1 MVSNEEHKPY
11 VSATTILPEITIQ
24 GIILAIVL
32 GMLLTAANVYLGL
45 YVGMTVSAS
54 IPAAVISM
62 AVLRSLAKANISK
75 GTNILE
81 NNWVQTAVSS
91 GESLAAGVIFTLPAL
106 LVMNQTSNGEVGW
119 SEFPY
124 FKTLIIA
131 LVGGTIGV
139 MFSISLRRIFIV
151 KEKLPYPEG
160 VACAEVLVAGEKG
173 GSQVMPIFAGIAF
186 GAAYKILSSLMV
198 TVDNTMKQ
206 VSIGLWEHGWQ
217 GFYTFTGK
225 LNSSVAYA
233 KSKTTFYLG
242 AEFSPA
248 LLGVGYIVGPAIAS
262 FVFFGGLLGA
272 IVIMPIASTL
282 LNPTDTFIEQI
293 TSAAMS
299 GDVINYGDYA
309 NHINGRRRMVG
320 VGTML
325 VGGLY
330 TLVIMRKAL
339 TKGITEM
346 IEATKQT
353 GTKGSELRTDEDL
366 PAKSIALTSVAMAV
380 PMFFMV
386 WLVSGLLLPAILS
399 LVIIFT
405 AGFLFAA
412 VAGYMAGIVGSS
424 NNPLSGVTIIVV
436 ILTAT
441 TFALLNSLVYGGENT
456 AELQVAVIGVA
467 AFVACAGA
475 ISGDNL
481 QDLKTGYI
489 VGATPWRQQIG
500 QIVGVAAGALVIPL
514 VLNLLSDQI
523 LNGDLEAPQAFLM
536 ASITNGILGGGMDW
550 SMVFMGSGIAFCLI
564 ALRHTDEY
572 VNILICAYV
581 LFLIGGFLEEA
592 IPAFLF
598 SGSLFVG
605 ATQLWIRDRGGLNIS
620 IMAVAVGMYLSLKMT
635 IPIFIGGM
643 IKMYIDKRFDAP
655 LKKSRPELFKKGQ
668 DEKLASEKEKL
679 HGPGILFASG
689 LIAGEAIMGIGL
701 AGMAV
706 SGIYLGTKLAT
717 SISLYPIVIFD
728 YSLGT
733 FGHWLG
739 MGVFACG
746 AVIMATFSMRQM
758 NDDNF
763 GKIEEWD
770 FDDKIQDAEMV
781 DEVPKKKSPPKKKTK
796 KRNALTLVN
805 TPDVLTS

>member
-11 VSATTILPEITIQ
+11 VSATTILPEITTQ

-139 MFSISLRRIFIV
+139 LFSISLRRIFIV

-225 LNSSVAYA
+225 LNSSAAYA
-233 KSKTTFYLG
+233 KSKTTFYFG

-282 LNPTDTFIEQI
+282 LNPTDAFIEQI

-330 TLVIMRKAL
+330 TLVIMREAL
-339 TKGITEM
+339 IKGITEM

-353 GTKGSELRTDEDL
+353 VTKGSELRTDEDL
-366 PAKSIALTSVAMAV
+366 PARSIAVTSVAMAV

-514 VLNLLSDQI
+514 VLNLLADQI
-523 LNGDLEAPQAFLM
+523 INGDLEAPQAFLM

-550 SMVFMGSGIAFCLI
+550 SMVFMGTGIAFCLI

-581 LFLIGGFLEEA
+581 LFLIGGFLEGA

-598 SGSLFVG
+598 SGSLLVG

-635 IPIFIGGM
+635 VPIFIGGM
-643 IKMYIDKRFDAP
+643 IKMYIDRKFDSP
-655 LKKSRPELFKKGQ
+655 LKKGRPELFKKGQ
-668 DEKLASEKEKL
+668 EEKLSQEREKL
-679 HGPGILFASG
+679 HSPGILFASG

-701 AGMAV
+701 AAMAV
-706 SGIYLGTKLAT
+706 SGIYLGLTEEPSIYPGVLA
-717 SISLYPIVIFD
+717 
-728 YSLGT
+728 
-733 FGHWLG
+733 
-739 MGVFACG
+739 FAVG
-746 AVIMATFSMRQM
+746 AVMMATFSLRQM
-758 NDDNF
+758 KNKDF
-763 GKIEEWD
+763 GKVEEWD
-770 FDDKIQDAEMV
+770 FDDVQDAEMV
-781 DEVPKKKSPPKKKTK
+781 EETPKKKTPKKKTK
-796 KRNALTLVN
+796 K
-805 TPDVLTS
+805 

>member
-11 VSATTILPEITIQ
+11 VSATTILPEITTQ

-225 LNSSVAYA
+225 LNSSAAYA
-233 KSKTTFYLG
+233 KSKTTFYFG

-282 LNPTDTFIEQI
+282 LNPTDAFIEQI

-330 TLVIMRKAL
+330 TLVIMREAL
-339 TKGITEM
+339 IKGITEM
-346 IEATKQT
+346 IKATKQT
-353 GTKGSELRTDEDL
+353 VTKGSELRTDEDL
-366 PAKSIALTSVAMAV
+366 PARSIAVTSVAMAV

-514 VLNLLSDQI
+514 VLNLLADQI
-523 LNGDLEAPQAFLM
+523 INGDLEAPQAFLM

-550 SMVFMGSGIAFCLI
+550 SMVFMGTGIAFCLI
-564 ALRHTDEY
+564 ALRHTGEY

-581 LFLIGGFLEEA
+581 LFLIGGFLEGA

-598 SGSLFVG
+598 SGSLLVG

-635 IPIFIGGM
+635 VPIFIGGM
-643 IKMYIDKRFDAP
+643 IKMYIDRKFDSP
-655 LKKSRPELFKKGQ
+655 LKKGRPELFKKGQ
-668 DEKLASEKEKL
+668 EEKLSHEREKL
-679 HGPGILFASG
+679 HSPGILFASG

-701 AGMAV
+701 AAMAV
-706 SGIYLGTKLAT
+706 SGIYLGLTEEPSIYPGVLA
-717 SISLYPIVIFD
+717 
-728 YSLGT
+728 
-733 FGHWLG
+733 
-739 MGVFACG
+739 FAVG
-746 AVIMATFSMRQM
+746 AVMMATFSLRQM
-758 NDDNF
+758 KNKDF
-763 GKIEEWD
+763 GKVEEWD
-770 FDDKIQDAEMV
+770 FDDVQDAEMV
-781 DEVPKKKSPPKKKTK
+781 EETPKKKTPKKKTK
-796 KRNALTLVN
+796 K
-805 TPDVLTS
+805 

>member
-11 VSATTILPEITIQ
+11 VSATTILPEITTQ

-225 LNSSVAYA
+225 LNSSAAYA
-233 KSKTTFYLG
+233 KSKTTFYFG

-282 LNPTDTFIEQI
+282 LNPTDAFIEQI

-330 TLVIMRKAL
+330 TLVIMREAL
-339 TKGITEM
+339 IKGITEM

-353 GTKGSELRTDEDL
+353 VTKGSELRTDEDL
-366 PAKSIALTSVAMAV
+366 PARSIAVTSVAMAV

-514 VLNLLSDQI
+514 VLNLLADQI
-523 LNGDLEAPQAFLM
+523 INGDLEAPQAFLM

-550 SMVFMGSGIAFCLI
+550 SMVFMGTGIAFCLI

-581 LFLIGGFLEEA
+581 LFLIGGFLEGA

-598 SGSLFVG
+598 SGSLLVG

-635 IPIFIGGM
+635 VPIFIGGM
-643 IKMYIDKRFDAP
+643 IKMYIDRKFDSP
-655 LKKSRPELFKKGQ
+655 LKKERPELFKKGQ
-668 DEKLASEKEKL
+668 EEKLSQEREKL
-679 HGPGILFASG
+679 HSPGILFASG

-701 AGMAV
+701 AAMAV
-706 SGIYLGTKLAT
+706 SGIYLGLTEEPSIYPGVLAFT
-717 SISLYPIVIFD
+717 
-728 YSLGT
+728 
-733 FGHWLG
+733 
-739 MGVFACG
+739 AG
-746 AVIMATFSMRQM
+746 AVIMATFSLRQM
-758 NDDNF
+758 KNKDF
-763 GKIEEWD
+763 GKVEEWD
-770 FDDKIQDAEMV
+770 FDDVQDAEMV
-781 DEVPKKKSPPKKKTK
+781 EETPKKKTPKKKTK
-796 KRNALTLVN
+796 K
-805 TPDVLTS
+805 

>member
-1 MVSNEEHKPY
+1 MAPNESHKSY
-11 VSATTILPEITIQ
+11 VSATTILPEITTQ

-62 AVLRSLAKANISK
+62 AVLRSLVKANISK

-119 SEFPY
+119 AEFPY
-124 FKTLIIA
+124 LKTVIIA

-139 MFSISLRRIFIV
+139 LFSISLRRIFIV
-151 KEKLPYPEG
+151 KEELPYPEG

-173 GSQVMPIFAGIAF
+173 GSQVMPIFIGIAF
-186 GAAYKILSSLMV
+186 GALYKLFSSLMV
-198 TVDNTMKQ
+198 TVDNSVKQ

-217 GFYTFTGK
+217 SFYTLGGK
-225 LNSSVAYA
+225 LNESAAYA
-233 KSKTTFYLG
+233 KTKTTFYLG
-242 AEFSPA
+242 AELSPA

-272 IVIMPIASTL
+272 IVIMPIASAL
-282 LNPTDTFIEQI
+282 LNPTDAFIEQI
-293 TSAAMS
+293 TSAAMN
-299 GDVINYGDYA
+299 GEVINYGDYA

-330 TLVIMRKAL
+330 TLVIMRESL
-339 TKGITEM
+339 IKGITEM
-346 IEATKQT
+346 IEATKST
-353 GTKGSELRTDEDL
+353 VTIEGKIRTDEDL
-366 PAKSIALTSVAMAV
+366 PAKSIAIASAAMAI

-386 WLVSGLLLPAILS
+386 WIISGLLLPAILS
-399 LVIIFT
+399 LIIIFT

-441 TFALLNSLVYGGENT
+441 TFALLNSLVYGGEHT
-456 AELQVAVIGVA
+456 QDLQVAVIGVA

-489 VGATPWRQQIG
+489 LGATPWRQQIG

-550 SMVFMGSGIAFCLI
+550 SMVFMGSGIAFCLV
-564 ALRHTDEY
+564 ALRHPESY
-572 VNILICAYV
+572 INILICAYA
-581 LFLIGGFLEEA
+581 LFLIGGYLEGA

-598 SGSLFVG
+598 SGSLLIA
-605 ATQLWIRDRGGLNIS
+605 ATQGWIKEKGGLNIS

-643 IKMYIDKRFDAP
+643 IKMYIDGRFDKP
-655 LKKSRPELFKKGQ
+655 LRITRPELYKKG
-668 DEKLASEKEKL
+668 EEELLAQEKEKL

-706 SGIYLGTKLAT
+706 SGIYLGMTDDPSIYPGLLA
-717 SISLYPIVIFD
+717 F
-728 YSLGT
+728 T
-733 FGHWLG
+733 FG
-739 MGVFACG
+739 AI
-746 AVIMATFSMRQM
+746 IMATFSLRQTKE
-758 NDDNF
+758 DGF
-763 GKIEEWD
+763 GKIEEWSFSED
-770 FDDKIQDAEMV
+770 IQEAEMI
-781 DEVPKKKSPPKKKTK
+781 ENTPKKKQ
-796 KRNALTLVN
+796 
-805 TPDVLTS
+805 

>member
-11 VSATTILPEITIQ
+11 VSATTILPEITTQ

-225 LNSSVAYA
+225 LNSSAAYA
-233 KSKTTFYLG
+233 KSKTTFYFG

-282 LNPTDTFIEQI
+282 LNPTDAFIEQI

-330 TLVIMRKAL
+330 TLVIMREAL
-339 TKGITEM
+339 IKGITEM
-346 IEATKQT
+346 IKATKQT
-353 GTKGSELRTDEDL
+353 VTKGSELRTDEDL
-366 PAKSIALTSVAMAV
+366 PARSIAVTSVAMAV

-514 VLNLLSDQI
+514 VLNLLADQI
-523 LNGDLEAPQAFLM
+523 INGDLEAPQAFLM

-550 SMVFMGSGIAFCLI
+550 SMVFMGAGIAFCLI

-581 LFLIGGFLEEA
+581 LFLIGGFLEGA

-598 SGSLFVG
+598 SGSLLVG

-635 IPIFIGGM
+635 VPIFIGGM
-643 IKMYIDKRFDAP
+643 LKMYIDRKFDSP
-655 LKKSRPELFKKGQ
+655 LKKGRPELFKKGQ
-668 DEKLASEKEKL
+668 EEKLSQEREKL
-679 HGPGILFASG
+679 HSPGILFASG

-701 AGMAV
+701 AAMAV
-706 SGIYLGTKLAT
+706 SGIYLGLTEEPSIYPGVLA
-717 SISLYPIVIFD
+717 
-728 YSLGT
+728 
-733 FGHWLG
+733 
-739 MGVFACG
+739 FAVG
-746 AVIMATFSMRQM
+746 AVMMATFSLRQM
-758 NDDNF
+758 KNKDF
-763 GKIEEWD
+763 GKVEEWD
-770 FDDKIQDAEMV
+770 FDDVQDAEMV
-781 DEVPKKKSPPKKKTK
+781 EETPKKKTPKKKTK
-796 KRNALTLVN
+796 K
-805 TPDVLTS
+805 

>member
-11 VSATTILPEITIQ
+11 VSATTILPEITTQ

-139 MFSISLRRIFIV
+139 LFSISLRRIFIV

-225 LNSSVAYA
+225 LNSSAAYA
-233 KSKTTFYLG
+233 KSKTTFYFG

-282 LNPTDTFIEQI
+282 LNPTDAFIEQI

-330 TLVIMRKAL
+330 TLVIMREAL
-339 TKGITEM
+339 IKGITEM

-353 GTKGSELRTDEDL
+353 VTKGSELRTNVDL
-366 PAKSIALTSVAMAV
+366 PARSIAVTSVAMAV

-514 VLNLLSDQI
+514 VLNLLADQI
-523 LNGDLEAPQAFLM
+523 INGDLEAPQAFLM

-550 SMVFMGSGIAFCLI
+550 SMVFMGAGIAFCLI

-572 VNILICAYV
+572 VNILICAYI
-581 LFLIGGFLEEA
+581 LFLIGGLLEGA

-598 SGSLFVG
+598 SGSLLVG

-635 IPIFIGGM
+635 VPIFIGGM
-643 IKMYIDKRFDAP
+643 IKMYIDRKFDSP
-655 LKKSRPELFKKGQ
+655 LKKGRPELFKKGQ
-668 DEKLASEKEKL
+668 EEKLSHEREKL
-679 HGPGILFASG
+679 HSPGILFASG

-701 AGMAV
+701 AAMAV
-706 SGIYLGTKLAT
+706 SGIYLGLTEEPSIYPGVLAFT
-717 SISLYPIVIFD
+717 
-728 YSLGT
+728 
-733 FGHWLG
+733 
-739 MGVFACG
+739 AG
-746 AVIMATFSMRQM
+746 AVIMATFSLRQM
-758 NDDNF
+758 KNKDF
-763 GKIEEWD
+763 GKVEEWD
-770 FDDKIQDAEMV
+770 FDDVQDAEMV
-781 DEVPKKKSPPKKKTK
+781 EETPKKKTPKKKTK
-796 KRNALTLVN
+796 K
-805 TPDVLTS
+805 

>member
-1 MVSNEEHKPY
+1 MATENSTHKPY
-11 VSATTILPEITIQ
+11 VSAGKILPEITTQ

-32 GMLLTAANVYLGL
+32 GILLTAANVYLGL

-62 AVLRSLAKANISK
+62 AVLRSLEKANFSK

-119 SEFPY
+119 NEFPY

-139 MFSISLRRIFIV
+139 LFSISLRRIFIV
-151 KEKLPYPEG
+151 REKLPYPEG

-186 GAAYKILSSLMV
+186 GAIYKICSSLMV
-198 TVDNTMKQ
+198 TVDNTVKQ
-206 VSIGLWEHGWQ
+206 VSFGLWEQGWQ
-217 GFYTFTGK
+217 GFYTLKGK
-225 LNSSVAYA
+225 VDATLLWTTER
-233 KSKTTFYLG
+233 KTTLYLG
-242 AEFSPA
+242 AELSPA

-272 IVIMPIASTL
+272 LVIMPIASSF
-282 LNPTDTFIEQI
+282 LNPTDAFLELASNTTTWE
-293 TSAAMS
+293 
-299 GDVINYGDYA
+299 DYA
-309 NHINGRRRMVG
+309 NHINGRRRMAG

-330 TLVIMRKAL
+330 TLVIMREAL
-339 TKGITEM
+339 MKGIKEM
-346 IEATKQT
+346 IDSTNSNI
-353 GTKGSELRTDEDL
+353 SEVNKIRTNEDL
-366 PAKSIALTSVAMAV
+366 PARSIAITSAAMAV

-386 WLVSGLLLPAILS
+386 WIISGLFLPAFLS
-399 LVIIFT
+399 LIIIFT

-441 TFALLNSLVYGGENT
+441 SFALLNSFVYGGENT

-489 VGATPWRQQIG
+489 LGATPWRQQIG
-500 QIVGVAAGALVIPL
+500 QIVGVAAGAVAIPL

-523 LNGDLEAPQAFLM
+523 INGDLEAPQAFLM

-550 SMVFMGSGIAFCLI
+550 SMVFMGAGIAFCLI
-564 ALRHTDEY
+564 ALRHPENY
-572 VNILICAYV
+572 VNILVCSYL
-581 LFLIGGFLEEA
+581 LFLFGGFIENA

-598 SGSLFVG
+598 SGSLFVIG
-605 ATQLWIRDRGGLNIS
+605 TQMWINEKGGLNIS

-635 IPIFIGGM
+635 VPIFIGGM
-643 IKMYIDKRFDAP
+643 IKMYVDSRFTAP
-655 LKKSRPELFKKGQ
+655 LKKSRPELFKENSTRLLEQ
-668 DEKLASEKEKL
+668 EKERL
-679 HGPGILFASG
+679 HNPGILFASG

-706 SGIYLGTKLAT
+706 SGIYLG
-717 SISLYPIVIFD
+717 IIDQPSLL
-728 YSLGT
+728 LGI
-733 FGHWLG
+733 
-739 MGVFACG
+739 GVFTIG
-746 AVIMATFSMRQM
+746 AIIMAMLSLRQTE
-758 NDDNF
+758 NEDF
-763 GKIEEWD
+763 GKIEEWAFED
-770 FDDKIQDAEMV
+770 NIQDAEMI
-781 DEVPKKKSPPKKKTK
+781 EKESNKKNKGK
-796 KRNALTLVN
+796 
-805 TPDVLTS
+805 

>member
-1 MVSNEEHKPY
+1 MAKEDDSCKPY
-11 VSATTILPEITIQ
+11 VSASKILPEITTQ

-32 GMLLTAANVYLGL
+32 GILLTAANVYLGL

-62 AVLRSLAKANISK
+62 AVLRSLEKANFSK

-91 GESLAAGVIFTLPAL
+91 GESLAAGIIFTLPAL

-119 SEFPY
+119 NEFPY

-139 MFSISLRRIFIV
+139 LFSISLRRIFIV
-151 KEKLPYPEG
+151 REKLPYPEG

-186 GAAYKILSSLMV
+186 GAIYKICSSLMV
-198 TVDNTMKQ
+198 TVDKTVKQ
-206 VSIGLWEHGWQ
+206 VSFGLWEQGWQ
-217 GFYTFTGK
+217 GFYTITGK
-225 LNSSVAYA
+225 LNETVAYA

-248 LLGVGYIVGPAIAS
+248 LLGVGYIVGPSIAS

-272 IVIMPIASTL
+272 VVIMPIASTF
-282 LNPTDTFIEQI
+282 LNPTDAFIQQI
-293 TSAAMS
+293 SIAAVN
-299 GDVINYGDYA
+299 GEIINYGDYT
-309 NHINGRRRMVG
+309 NHINERRRMVG

-330 TLVIMRKAL
+330 TLVIMREAL
-339 TKGITEM
+339 MKGIKEM
-346 IEATKQT
+346 IQSTNT
-353 GTKGSELRTDEDL
+353 TVSEVNNIRTNEDL
-366 PAKSIALTSVAMAV
+366 PARSIAITSAAMAI

-386 WLVSGLLLPAILS
+386 WIVSGLFIPAFLS
-399 LVIIFT
+399 LIIIFT

-489 VGATPWRQQIG
+489 LGATPWRQQIG
-500 QIVGVAAGALVIPL
+500 QVVGVTAGAVAIPL

-550 SMVFMGSGIAFCLI
+550 SMVFMGAGIAFCLI
-564 ALRHTDEY
+564 ALRHPENY
-572 VNILICAYV
+572 VNV
-581 LFLIGGFLEEA
+581 LLFSYLLFFFGGFVENA

-598 SGSLFVG
+598 SGSLFVIG
-605 ATQLWIRDRGGLNIS
+605 TQMWINEKGGLNIS

-635 IPIFIGGM
+635 VPIFIGGM
-643 IKMYIDKRFDAP
+643 IKMYVDGRFTAP
-655 LKKSRPELFKKGQ
+655 LKRTRPELFKKGSTELLEQ
-668 DEKLASEKEKL
+668 EKERL
-679 HGPGILFASG
+679 HNPGILFASG

-706 SGIYLGTKLAT
+706 SGIYLGFIEQ
-717 SISLYPIVIFD
+717 SSLL
-728 YSLGT
+728 LGI
-733 FGHWLG
+733 
-739 MGVFACG
+739 GVFTICAI
-746 AVIMATFSMRQM
+746 IMAILSLKQTK
-758 NDDNF
+758 NEDF
-763 GKIEEWD
+763 GKIEEWAFED
-770 FDDKIQDAEMV
+770 NVQEAEMI
-781 DEVPKKKSPPKKKTK
+781 EEKSSKTK
-796 KRNALTLVN
+796 KGK
-805 TPDVLTS
+805 

>member
-1 MVSNEEHKPY
+1 MAQKEEHKSY
-11 VSATTILPEITIQ
+11 VSATTILPEITTQ
-24 GIILAIVL
+24 GIILAIIL

-62 AVLRSLAKANISK
+62 AVLRSLAKANIGK
-75 GTNILE
+75 KTNILE

-106 LVMNQTSNGEVGW
+106 LVMNATSNGEIGW

-124 FKTLIIA
+124 FRTLIIA

-139 MFSISLRRIFIV
+139 LFSISLRRIFVV

-173 GSQVMPIFAGIAF
+173 GGQVMPIFAGIGF
-186 GAAYKILSSLMV
+186 GALYKLMSSLTV
-198 TVDNTMKQ
+198 TVDSKIKQ
-206 VSIGLWEHGWQ
+206 VSLGLWEHGWQ
-217 GFYTFTGK
+217 GYYTLTGK
-225 LNSSVAYA
+225 LNSSAAYA

-248 LLGVGYIVGPAIAS
+248 LLGVGYIVGPSIAS

-272 IVIMPIASTL
+272 IIIMPIASTI
-282 LNPTDTFIEQI
+282 LNPTDEFISSLAGAVSTGQVL
-293 TSAAMS
+293 T
-299 GDVINYGDYA
+299 YGDYA
-309 NHINGRRRMVG
+309 DHISGRRRMVG

-330 TLVIMRKAL
+330 TLIIMRDAL
-339 TKGITEM
+339 IKGIMEM
-346 IEATKQT
+346 VEATK
-353 GTKGSELRTDEDL
+353 KAPEGSASVRTDEDL
-366 PAKSIALTSVAMAV
+366 PARSVAITSAAMAI

-386 WLVSGLLLPAILS
+386 WIVSGLLLPAILS
-399 LVIIFT
+399 LIIIFT

-441 TFALLNSLVYGGENT
+441 IFALVNSLIYGGENT

-481 QDLKTGYI
+481 QDLKTGYL
-489 VGATPWRQQIG
+489 VGATPWKQQIG
-500 QIVGVAAGALVIPL
+500 QVVGVAAGALAIPL

-523 LNGDLEAPQAFLM
+523 INGDLEAPQAFLM

-550 SMVFMGSGIAFCLI
+550 SMVFMGAGIAFCLI
-564 ALRHTDEY
+564 ALRHPEDY
-572 VNILICAYV
+572 IYILGFAYL
-581 LFLIGGFLEEA
+581 LFLVGGYLEEA

-598 SGSLFVG
+598 TGSLLVA
-605 ATQLWIRDRGGLNIS
+605 ATQSWIMNNGGLNIS

-635 IPIFIGGM
+635 VPIFIGGM
-643 IKMYIDKRFDAP
+643 LKMYVDSRFEEP
-655 LKKSRPELFKKGQ
+655 LKQNRPELFKKGQ
-668 DEKLASEKEKL
+668 EQKLSSEKEKL

-706 SGIYLGTKLAT
+706 SGIYLGIIEEPSIYPGVLIFGIGAALMTGLSLRQT
-717 SISLYPIVIFD
+717 S
-728 YSLGT
+728 
-733 FGHWLG
+733 
-739 MGVFACG
+739 
-746 AVIMATFSMRQM
+746 
-758 NDDNF
+758 DDEF
-763 GKIEEWD
+763 GKEEEWG
-770 FDDKIQDAEMV
+770 FDDIQDAEMV
-781 DEVPKKKSPPKKKTK
+781 EEKPKKKNTRKKTK
-796 KRNALTLVN
+796 K
-805 TPDVLTS
+805 

>member
-11 VSATTILPEITIQ
+11 VSATTILPEITTQ

-173 GSQVMPIFAGIAF
+173 GSQVMPIFVGIAF

-225 LNSSVAYA
+225 LNSSAAYA
-233 KSKTTFYLG
+233 KSKTTFYFG

-282 LNPTDTFIEQI
+282 LNPTDAFIEQI

-330 TLVIMRKAL
+330 TLVIMREAL

-353 GTKGSELRTDEDL
+353 VTKGSELRTDEDL
-366 PAKSIALTSVAMAV
+366 PARSIAVTSVAMAV

-514 VLNLLSDQI
+514 VLNLLADQI
-523 LNGDLEAPQAFLM
+523 INGDLEAPQAFLM

-550 SMVFMGSGIAFCLI
+550 SMVFMGTGIAFCLI
-564 ALRHTDEY
+564 ALRHTGEY
-572 VNILICAYV
+572 VNLLICAYV
-581 LFLIGGFLEEA
+581 LFLIGGFLEGA

-598 SGSLFVG
+598 SGSLLVG

-635 IPIFIGGM
+635 VPIFIGGM
-643 IKMYIDKRFDAP
+643 IKMYIDRKFNSP
-655 LKKSRPELFKKGQ
+655 LKKERPELFKKGQ
-668 DEKLASEKEKL
+668 EEKLSHEREKL
-679 HGPGILFASG
+679 HSPGILFASG

-701 AGMAV
+701 AAMAV
-706 SGIYLGTKLAT
+706 SGIYLGLTEEPSIYPGVLA
-717 SISLYPIVIFD
+717 
-728 YSLGT
+728 
-733 FGHWLG
+733 
-739 MGVFACG
+739 FAVG
-746 AVIMATFSMRQM
+746 AVMMATFSLRQM
-758 NDDNF
+758 KNKDF
-763 GKIEEWD
+763 GKVEEWN
-770 FDDKIQDAEMV
+770 FDDVQDAEMV
-781 DEVPKKKSPPKKKTK
+781 EETPKKKTPKKKTK
-796 KRNALTLVN
+796 K
-805 TPDVLTS
+805 

>member
-11 VSATTILPEITIQ
+11 VSATTILPEITTQ

-225 LNSSVAYA
+225 LNSSAAYA
-233 KSKTTFYLG
+233 KSKTTFYFG

-282 LNPTDTFIEQI
+282 LNPTDAFIEQI

-330 TLVIMRKAL
+330 TLVIMREAL
-339 TKGITEM
+339 IKGITEM
-346 IEATKQT
+346 IKATKQT
-353 GTKGSELRTDEDL
+353 VTKGSELRTDEDL
-366 PAKSIALTSVAMAV
+366 PARSIAVTSVAMAV

-514 VLNLLSDQI
+514 VLNLLADQI
-523 LNGDLEAPQAFLM
+523 INGDLEAPQAFLM

-550 SMVFMGSGIAFCLI
+550 SMVFMGTGIAFCLI

-581 LFLIGGFLEEA
+581 LFLIGGFLEGA

-598 SGSLFVG
+598 SGSLLVG

-635 IPIFIGGM
+635 VPIFIGGM
-643 IKMYIDKRFDAP
+643 IKMYIDRKFDSP
-655 LKKSRPELFKKGQ
+655 LKKGRPELFKKGQ
-668 DEKLASEKEKL
+668 EEKLSQEREKL
-679 HGPGILFASG
+679 HSPGILFASG

-701 AGMAV
+701 AAMAV
-706 SGIYLGTKLAT
+706 SGIYLGLTEEPSIYPGVLA
-717 SISLYPIVIFD
+717 
-728 YSLGT
+728 
-733 FGHWLG
+733 
-739 MGVFACG
+739 FAVG
-746 AVIMATFSMRQM
+746 AVMMATFSLRQM
-758 NDDNF
+758 KNKDF
-763 GKIEEWD
+763 GKVEEWD
-770 FDDKIQDAEMV
+770 FDDVQDAEMV
-781 DEVPKKKSPPKKKTK
+781 DEAPKKKPPRKKTK
-796 KRNALTLVN
+796 K
-805 TPDVLTS
+805 

>member
-11 VSATTILPEITIQ
+11 VSATTILPEITTQ

-225 LNSSVAYA
+225 LNSSAAYA
-233 KSKTTFYLG
+233 KSKTTFYFG

-282 LNPTDTFIEQI
+282 LNPTDAFIEQI

-330 TLVIMRKAL
+330 TLVIMREAL
-339 TKGITEM
+339 IKGITEM

-353 GTKGSELRTDEDL
+353 VTKGSELRTDEDL
-366 PAKSIALTSVAMAV
+366 PARSIAVTSVAMAV

-514 VLNLLSDQI
+514 VLNLLADQI
-523 LNGDLEAPQAFLM
+523 INGDLEAPQAFLM

-550 SMVFMGSGIAFCLI
+550 SMVFMGTGIAFCLI

-581 LFLIGGFLEEA
+581 LFLIGGFLEGA

-598 SGSLFVG
+598 SGSLLVG

-635 IPIFIGGM
+635 VPIFIGGM
-643 IKMYIDKRFDAP
+643 IKMYIDRKFDSP
-655 LKKSRPELFKKGQ
+655 LKKERPELFKKGQ
-668 DEKLASEKEKL
+668 EEKLSQEREKL
-679 HGPGILFASG
+679 HSPGILFASG

-701 AGMAV
+701 AAMAV
-706 SGIYLGTKLAT
+706 SGIYLGLTEEPSIYPGVLA
-717 SISLYPIVIFD
+717 
-728 YSLGT
+728 
-733 FGHWLG
+733 
-739 MGVFACG
+739 FAVG
-746 AVIMATFSMRQM
+746 AVMMATFSLRQM
-758 NDDNF
+758 KNKDF
-763 GKIEEWD
+763 GKVEEWD
-770 FDDKIQDAEMV
+770 FDDVQDAEMV
-781 DEVPKKKSPPKKKTK
+781 EETPKKKTPKKKTK
-796 KRNALTLVN
+796 K
-805 TPDVLTS
+805 

>member
-1 MVSNEEHKPY
+1 MEAKEEHKPY
-11 VSATTILPEITIQ
+11 ISATTILPEITVQ

-62 AVLRSLAKANISK
+62 AVLRSLAKANIAK

-106 LVMNQTSNGEVGW
+106 LVMNETSNGEVGW

-139 MFSISLRRIFIV
+139 LFSISLRRIFIV

-173 GSQVMPIFAGIAF
+173 GSQVMPIFAGIGF
-186 GAAYKILSSLMV
+186 GALYKIMSSLTV
-198 TVDNTMKQ
+198 TVDSTVRQ
-206 VSIGLWEHGWQ
+206 VSVGLWEHSWQ
-217 GFYTFTGK
+217 GFYTLAGK
-225 LNSSVAYA
+225 LDSSIAYA
-233 KSKTTFYLG
+233 KSKTTFYIG

-282 LNPTDTFIEQI
+282 LNPTDVFISQI
-293 TSAAMS
+293 TNAAMS
-299 GDVINYGDYA
+299 GEVINYGDYA

-330 TLVIMRKAL
+330 TLVIMREAL
-339 TKGITEM
+339 IKGITEM

-353 GTKGSELRTDEDL
+353 KTKAKGVRTEEDL
-366 PAKSIALTSVAMAV
+366 PARSIALTSAAMAV

-441 TFALLNSLVYGGENT
+441 TFAMVNSLVYGGENT

-481 QDLKTGYI
+481 QDLKTGYL

-500 QIVGVAAGALVIPL
+500 QVVGVTAGALAIPL
-514 VLNLLSDQI
+514 VLNLLANQI
-523 LNGDLEAPQAFLM
+523 MNGDLEAPQAFLM
-536 ASITNGILGGGMDW
+536 ASITSGILGGGMDW
-550 SMVFMGSGIAFCLI
+550 SMVFMGTGIAFCLI
-564 ALRHTDEY
+564 ALRHTDQY
-572 VNILICAYV
+572 VNILIIAYV

-598 SGSLFVG
+598 TGSLLVG
-605 ATQLWIRDRGGLNIS
+605 ATQLWIRDKGGLNVS

-635 IPIFIGGM
+635 VPIFIGGM
-643 IKMYIDKRFDAP
+643 IKMYIDSRFDGP
-655 LKKSRPELFKKGQ
+655 LRKERPELFKKGQ
-668 DEKLASEKEKL
+668 EEELSQQKEKL
-679 HGPGILFASG
+679 HSPGILFASG
-689 LIAGEAIMGIGL
+689 LIAGEAIMGIAL
-701 AGMAV
+701 AAMAV
-706 SGIYLGTKLAT
+706 SGIYLGMIDEP
-717 SISLYPIVIFD
+717 SIYFGVIVFGVGAALMAGFSLRPM
-728 YSLGT
+728 SE
-733 FGHWLG
+733 
-739 MGVFACG
+739 
-746 AVIMATFSMRQM
+746 
-758 NDDNF
+758 DNF
-763 GKIEEWD
+763 GKIDDWD
-770 FDDKIQDAEMV
+770 FEEVQEAEMV
-781 DEVPKKKSPPKKKTK
+781 EEKPKKKKTK
-796 KRNALTLVN
+796 K
-805 TPDVLTS
+805 

>member
-1 MVSNEEHKPY
+1 
-11 VSATTILPEITIQ
+11 
-24 GIILAIVL
+24 
-32 GMLLTAANVYLGL
+32 
-45 YVGMTVSAS
+45 
-54 IPAAVISM
+54 
-62 AVLRSLAKANISK
+62 
-75 GTNILE
+75 
-81 NNWVQTAVSS
+81 
-91 GESLAAGVIFTLPAL
+91 
-106 LVMNQTSNGEVGW
+106 
-119 SEFPY
+119 
-124 FKTLIIA
+124 
-131 LVGGTIGV
+131 
-139 MFSISLRRIFIV
+139 
-151 KEKLPYPEG
+151 
-160 VACAEVLVAGEKG
+160 
-173 GSQVMPIFAGIAF
+173 MPIFVGIAF
-186 GAAYKILSSLMV
+186 GAIYKICSSLMV
-198 TVDNTMKQ
+198 TVDNSVKQ

-217 GFYTFTGK
+217 GFYTLGGK
-225 LNSSVAYA
+225 LNESVAYA

-282 LNPTDTFIEQI
+282 LSPTDEFLGAII
-293 TSAAMS
+293 N
-299 GDVINYGDYA
+299 GDVLTYGDYA

-330 TLVIMRKAL
+330 TLVIMREAL
-339 TKGITEM
+339 FKGITEM
-346 IEATKQT
+346 IDATKSNVSDA
-353 GTKGSELRTDEDL
+353 KIIRTDEDL
-366 PAKSIALTSVAMAV
+366 PARSIAITSAAMAI

-386 WLVSGLLLPAILS
+386 WIISGLLLPAILS
-399 LVIIFT
+399 LLIIFT

-441 TFALLNSLVYGGENT
+441 VFALVNSLVYDGENT

-489 VGATPWRQQIG
+489 LGATPWRQQIG
-500 QIVGVAAGALVIPL
+500 QVVGVAAGAVAIPL

-523 LNGDLEAPQAFLM
+523 INGDLEAPQAFLM

-564 ALRHTDEY
+564 ALRHTEKY
-572 VNILICAYV
+572 VNILICAYA
-581 LFLIGGFLEEA
+581 LFFIGGFLEGA
-592 IPAFLF
+592 IAAFLF
-598 SGSLFVG
+598 SGSLLVA
-605 ATQLWIRDRGGLNIS
+605 ATQWWINERGRLNIS

-668 DEKLASEKEKL
+668 DEKLANEKEKL

-689 LIAGEAIMGIGL
+689 LIAGEAIMGIAL
-701 AGMAV
+701 AGMEV
-706 SGIYLGTKLAT
+706 SGHYMCIT
-717 SISLYPIVIFD
+717 
-728 YSLGT
+728 
-733 FGHWLG
+733 
-739 MGVFACG
+739 
-746 AVIMATFSMRQM
+746 
-758 NDDNF
+758 
-763 GKIEEWD
+763 
-770 FDDKIQDAEMV
+770 
-781 DEVPKKKSPPKKKTK
+781 
-796 KRNALTLVN
+796 
-805 TPDVLTS
+805 

>member
-1 MVSNEEHKPY
+1 MSSNDVHKPY
-11 VSATTILPEITIQ
+11 ISANKILPEITTQ
-24 GIILAIVL
+24 GIILAILL
-32 GMLLTAANVYLGL
+32 GFLLTAANVYLGL

-62 AVLRSLAKANISK
+62 AVLRSLEKVNLSK

-106 LVMNQTSNGEVGW
+106 LIMNSQSNGEIGW
-119 SEFPY
+119 AEFPY

-139 MFSISLRRIFIV
+139 LFSISLRRIFVV

-173 GSQVMPIFAGIAF
+173 GNQVRPIFVGIAF
-186 GAAYKILSSLMV
+186 GALYKLCSSV
-198 TVDNTMKQ
+198 IANGKQ
-206 VSIGLWEHGWQ
+206 VSLGLWEHGWD
-217 GFYTFTGK
+217 GFYTLSGK
-225 LNSSVAYA
+225 LDQSVAYA

-242 AEFSPA
+242 AELSPA
-248 LLGVGYIVGPAIAS
+248 LLGVGYIVGPGIAS

-272 IVIMPIASTL
+272 ILIMPIASTI
-282 LNPTDTFIEQI
+282 LNPTDLFVSYISEEATK
-293 TSAAMS
+293 
-299 GDVINYGDYA
+299 GNVVNYGDYA
-309 NHINGRRRMVG
+309 GHMNERRRMAG

-330 TLVIMRKAL
+330 TLVIMREAL
-339 TKGITEM
+339 MKGINEM
-346 IEATKQT
+346 FEATKQT
-353 GTKGSELRTDEDL
+353 VTTTKNLRTDKDL
-366 PAKSIALTSVAMAV
+366 PAKTVAMTSLAMGI

-386 WLVSGLLLPAILS
+386 WLISGLLLPAILS
-399 LVIIFT
+399 LIIIFT

-412 VAGYMAGIVGSS
+412 VAGYMAGVVGSS

-441 TFALLNSLVYGGENT
+441 TFTLLNSIIYNGENT

-481 QDLKTGYI
+481 QDLKTGYLL
-489 VGATPWRQQIG
+489 GATPWRQQIG
-500 QIVGVAAGALVIPL
+500 QIVGIAAGAVAIPL

-523 LNGDLEAPQAFLM
+523 LNGELSAPQAFLM
-536 ASITNGILGGGMDW
+536 SSITTGILEGGMDW
-550 SMVFMGSGIAFCLI
+550 AMVFMGAGIAFCLI
-564 ALRHTDEY
+564 ALRHADKY
-572 VNILICAYV
+572 INILICSY
-581 LFLIGGFLEEA
+581 LIFFIGGFLEGA

-598 SGSLFVG
+598 TGSLLIA
-605 ATQLWIRDRGGLNIS
+605 ATQFWIKENGQLDIS

-635 IPIFIGGM
+635 VPIFIGGL
-643 IKMYIDKRFDAP
+643 IKMYVDKRFETP
-655 LKKSRPELFKKGQ
+655 LKDSNPDLFKSKNV
-668 DEKLASEKEKL
+668 EELNSVKEKM

-701 AGMAV
+701 AAMAV
-706 SGIYLGTKLAT
+706 SGIYLGIINEP
-717 SISLYPIVIFD
+717 SIYPGAAAFIACAI
-728 YSLGT
+728 LMGT
-733 FGHWLG
+733 FSLN
-739 MGVFACG
+739 
-746 AVIMATFSMRQM
+746 ATENQPA
-758 NDDNF
+758 
-763 GKIEEWD
+763 KKTEEWD
-770 FDDKIQDAEMV
+770 FEEHIQDAEMV
-781 DEVPKKKSPPKKKTK
+781 EEKPETKKSTKKKRKK
-796 KRNALTLVN
+796 
-805 TPDVLTS
+805 

>member
-1 MVSNEEHKPY
+1 MAQKEEHKSY
-11 VSATTILPEITIQ
+11 VSATTILPEITTQ
-24 GIILAIVL
+24 GIILAIIL

-62 AVLRSLAKANISK
+62 AVLRSLAKANIGK
-75 GTNILE
+75 KTNILE

-106 LVMNQTSNGEVGW
+106 LVMNATSNGEIGW

-124 FKTLIIA
+124 FRTLIIA

-139 MFSISLRRIFIV
+139 LFSISLRRIFVV

-173 GSQVMPIFAGIAF
+173 GAQVMPIFAGIGF
-186 GAAYKILSSLMV
+186 GALYKLMSSLTV
-198 TVDNTMKQ
+198 TVDNKIKQ
-206 VSIGLWEHGWQ
+206 VSLGLWEHGWQ
-217 GFYTFTGK
+217 GYYTLTGK
-225 LNSSVAYA
+225 LNSSAAYA

-248 LLGVGYIVGPAIAS
+248 LLGVGYIVGPSIAS

-272 IVIMPIASTL
+272 IIIMPIASTI
-282 LNPTDTFIEQI
+282 LNPTDEFISSLAGAVSTGQVL
-293 TSAAMS
+293 T
-299 GDVINYGDYA
+299 YGDYA
-309 NHINGRRRMVG
+309 DHISGRRRMVG

-330 TLVIMRKAL
+330 TLIIMREAL
-339 TKGITEM
+339 MKGIMEM
-346 IEATKQT
+346 VEATKKT
-353 GTKGSELRTDEDL
+353 PGKGAIVRTDEDL
-366 PAKSIALTSVAMAV
+366 PARSVAITSAAMAI

-386 WLVSGLLLPAILS
+386 WIVSGLLLPAILS
-399 LVIIFT
+399 LIIIFT

-441 TFALLNSLVYGGENT
+441 IFALVNSLIYGGENT

-481 QDLKTGYI
+481 QDLKTGYL
-489 VGATPWRQQIG
+489 VGATPWKQQIG
-500 QIVGVAAGALVIPL
+500 QVVGVAAGAMAIPL

-523 LNGDLEAPQAFLM
+523 INGDLEAPQAFLM

-550 SMVFMGSGIAFCLI
+550 SMVFMGAGIAFCLI
-564 ALRHTDEY
+564 ALRHPEDY
-572 VNILICAYV
+572 MYILGGAYL
-581 LFLIGGFLEEA
+581 LFLVGGYLEEA

-598 SGSLFVG
+598 TGSLLVA
-605 ATQLWIRDRGGLNIS
+605 ATQSWIMNNGGLNIS

-635 IPIFIGGM
+635 VPIFIGGM
-643 IKMYIDKRFDAP
+643 LKMYVDSRFEEP
-655 LKKSRPELFKKGQ
+655 LKQNRPELFKKGQ
-668 DEKLASEKEKL
+668 EQKLSSEKEKL

-706 SGIYLGTKLAT
+706 SGIYLGIIEEP
-717 SISLYPIVIFD
+717 SIYPGVLIFGIGAALMAGLSL
-728 YSLGT
+728 
-733 FGHWLG
+733 
-739 MGVFACG
+739 
-746 AVIMATFSMRQM
+746 RQIS
-758 NDDNF
+758 DNEF
-763 GKIEEWD
+763 GKEEEWG
-770 FDDKIQDAEMV
+770 FDDIQDAEMV
-781 DEVPKKKSPPKKKTK
+781 EEKPKKKNTRKRTK
-796 KRNALTLVN
+796 K
-805 TPDVLTS
+805 

>member
-11 VSATTILPEITIQ
+11 VSATTILPEITTQ

-225 LNSSVAYA
+225 LNSSAAYA
-233 KSKTTFYLG
+233 KSKTTFYFG

-282 LNPTDTFIEQI
+282 LNPTDAFIEQI

-330 TLVIMRKAL
+330 TLVIMREAL

-353 GTKGSELRTDEDL
+353 DTKGSELRTDEDL

-399 LVIIFT
+399 LIIIFT

-514 VLNLLSDQI
+514 VLNLLADQI
-523 LNGDLEAPQAFLM
+523 INGDLEAPQAFLM

-550 SMVFMGSGIAFCLI
+550 SMVFMGTGIAFCLI

-598 SGSLFVG
+598 SGSLLVG

-635 IPIFIGGM
+635 VPIFIGGM
-643 IKMYIDKRFDAP
+643 IKMYIDRKFDSP
-655 LKKSRPELFKKGQ
+655 LKKERPELFKKGQ
-668 DEKLASEKEKL
+668 EEKLSQEREKL
-679 HGPGILFASG
+679 HSPGILFASG

-701 AGMAV
+701 AAMAV
-706 SGIYLGTKLAT
+706 SGIYLGLTEEPSIYPGVLA
-717 SISLYPIVIFD
+717 
-728 YSLGT
+728 
-733 FGHWLG
+733 
-739 MGVFACG
+739 FAVG
-746 AVIMATFSMRQM
+746 AAIMATFSLKQM
-758 NDDNF
+758 KNKDF
-763 GKIEEWD
+763 GKVEEWD
-770 FDDKIQDAEMV
+770 FDDVQDAEMV
-781 DEVPKKKSPPKKKTK
+781 EETPKKKTPKKKTK
-796 KRNALTLVN
+796 K
-805 TPDVLTS
+805 

>member
-1 MVSNEEHKPY
+1 MSSNETHKPY
-11 VSATTILPEITIQ
+11 VSANKILPEITIQ
-24 GIILAIVL
+24 GIILAIIL
-32 GMLLTAANVYLGL
+32 GVLLTSANVYLGL

-62 AVLRSLAKANISK
+62 AALRSLERANLSK

-119 SEFPY
+119 EEFPY
-124 FKTLIIA
+124 LQTLIIA

-139 MFSISLRRIFIV
+139 LFSISLRRIFIV

-186 GAAYKILSSLMV
+186 GAVYKLCSSLMV
-198 TVDNTMKQ
+198 TVDNTVKQ

-217 GFYTFTGK
+217 GFYTLSGK
-225 LNSSVAYA
+225 LNETTAYA

-272 IVIMPIASTL
+272 LVIMPIASTL

-293 TSAAMS
+293 STAAMN
-299 GDVINYGDYA
+299 GEIVNYGDYA

-330 TLVIMRKAL
+330 TLVVMREAL
-339 TKGITEM
+339 IKGITEM
-346 IEATKQT
+346 IDATKSNVSNV
-353 GTKGSELRTDEDL
+353 KKIRTDEDL
-366 PAKSIALTSVAMAV
+366 PARSIAITSITMAI

-386 WLVSGLLLPAILS
+386 WIVSGLLLPAILS
-399 LVIIFT
+399 LLIIFT

-441 TFALLNSLVYGGENT
+441 TFALVNSLIYGGENT

-489 VGATPWRQQIG
+489 LGATPWRQQIG
-500 QIVGVAAGALVIPL
+500 QVVGVAAGAVAIPL

-523 LNGDLEAPQAFLM
+523 INGDLEAPQAFLM

-550 SMVFMGSGIAFCLI
+550 SMVFLGAGIAFCLI
-564 ALRHTDEY
+564 ALRHPEEY
-572 VNILICAYV
+572 VNILISAYV
-581 LFLIGGFLEEA
+581 FFLIGGFIEEA
-592 IPAFLF
+592 IAAFLF
-598 SGSLFVG
+598 TGSLLVA
-605 ATQLWIRDRGGLNIS
+605 ATQWWINEKGGLNIS

-635 IPIFIGGM
+635 IPIFVGGM
-643 IKMYIDKRFDAP
+643 IKMYIDKRFEKP
-655 LKKSRPELFKKGQ
+655 LMKNRPELFK
-668 DEKLASEKEKL
+668 DEKVIELEQAKEKL

-706 SGIYLGTKLAT
+706 SGIYLGMTENP
-717 SISLYPIVIFD
+717 SL
-728 YSLGT
+728 
-733 FGHWLG
+733 WLG
-739 MGVFACG
+739 IGIFSLG
-746 AVIMATFSMRQM
+746 AVIMATLSLRQTN
-758 NDDNF
+758 NDDF

-770 FDDKIQDAEMV
+770 FEEEIQDAEMIV
-781 DEVPKKKSPPKKKTK
+781 ESPKKKKTRKKSK
-796 KRNALTLVN
+796 K
-805 TPDVLTS
+805 

>member
-1 MVSNEEHKPY
+1 MSPDDSHNPY
-11 VSATTILPEITIQ
+11 ISAKKILPEITIQ
-24 GIILAIVL
+24 GILLAIFL
-32 GMLLTAANVYLGL
+32 GFLLTAANVYLGL

-62 AVLRSLAKANISK
+62 AVLRSLEKAKLSK

-106 LVMNQTSNGEVGW
+106 LIMNSQSNGEIGW
-119 SEFPY
+119 AEFPY

-139 MFSISLRRIFIV
+139 LFSISLRRIFIV

-173 GSQVMPIFAGIAF
+173 GNQVLPIFVGIAF
-186 GAAYKILSSLMV
+186 GALYKLCSSV
-198 TVDNTMKQ
+198 IANGKQ
-206 VSIGLWEHGWQ
+206 VSLGLWEHGWD
-217 GFYTFTGK
+217 GFYTLSGK
-225 LNSSVAYA
+225 LDQSLVYA

-242 AEFSPA
+242 AELSPA
-248 LLGVGYIVGPAIAS
+248 LLGVGYIVGPGIAS

-272 IVIMPIASTL
+272 ILIIPIASTI
-282 LNPTDTFIEQI
+282 LNPTDLFLNYIYEEA
-293 TSAAMS
+293 SNGNAAT
-299 GDVINYGDYA
+299 YGDYA
-309 NHINGRRRMVG
+309 GHMNERRRMVG

-330 TLVIMRKAL
+330 TLVIMRGAL
-339 TKGITEM
+339 IKGINEM
-346 IEATKQT
+346 FEATKQT
-353 GTKGSELRTDEDL
+353 VTTTTALRTDKDL
-366 PAKSIALTSVAMAV
+366 PAKSVAITSLAMGI

-386 WLVSGLLLPAILS
+386 WIISGLLLPAILS
-399 LVIIFT
+399 LIIIFT

-412 VAGYMAGIVGSS
+412 VAGYMAGVVGSS

-441 TFALLNSLVYGGENT
+441 TFTLLNSLVYNGENT
-456 AELQVAVIGVA
+456 ADLQVAVIGVA

-489 VGATPWRQQIG
+489 LGATPWRQQIG
-500 QIVGVAAGALVIPL
+500 QIVGIAAGAVAIPL

-523 LNGDLEAPQAFLM
+523 LNGELAAPQAFLM
-536 ASITNGILGGGMDW
+536 SSITTGILEGGMDW
-550 SMVFMGSGIAFCLI
+550 AMVFMGAGIAFCLI
-564 ALRHTDEY
+564 ALRHTDKY
-572 VNILICAYV
+572 INILTFSYFV
-581 LFLIGGFLEEA
+581 FFVGGLLEGS

-598 SGSLFVG
+598 TGSLLIA
-605 ATQLWIRDRGGLNIS
+605 ATQYWIRENGQLDVS

-635 IPIFIGGM
+635 VPIFLGGL
-643 IKMYIDKRFDAP
+643 IKMYVDRRFEAP
-655 LKKSRPELFKKGQ
+655 LRKTNSNLFKS
-668 DEKLASEKEKL
+668 DNISELNSIKEKM

-701 AGMAV
+701 AAMAV
-706 SGIYLGTKLAT
+706 SGIYLGFIDEP
-717 SISLYPIVIFD
+717 SIYPGAAAFIACAALMGFFSLNAAENK
-728 YSLGT
+728 SLGKT
-733 FGHWLG
+733 
-739 MGVFACG
+739 
-746 AVIMATFSMRQM
+746 
-758 NDDNF
+758 
-763 GKIEEWD
+763 EEWNFED
-770 FDDKIQDAEMV
+770 NIQDAEII
-781 DEVPKKKSPPKKKTK
+781 EEKPKSKKIAKKSKKK
-796 KRNALTLVN
+796 
-805 TPDVLTS
+805 

>member
-1 MVSNEEHKPY
+1 MASNEKHKPY
-11 VSATTILPEITIQ
+11 VSATTILPEITTQ

-62 AVLRSLAKANISK
+62 AVLRSLVKANISK

-106 LVMNQTSNGEVGW
+106 LVMNQTSNGEIGW
-119 SEFPY
+119 AEFPY

-139 MFSISLRRIFIV
+139 LFSISLRRIFIV

-225 LNSSVAYA
+225 LNSSAAYA
-233 KSKTTFYLG
+233 KSKTTFYFG

-293 TSAAMS
+293 ATAAMS

-330 TLVIMRKAL
+330 TLVIMREAL
-339 TKGITEM
+339 IKGITEM

-353 GTKGSELRTDEDL
+353 VTKGSGLRTDEDL
-366 PAKSIALTSVAMAV
+366 PAKSIALTCAAMAV

-399 LVIIFT
+399 LIIIFT

-456 AELQVAVIGVA
+456 TELQVAVIGVA

-500 QIVGVAAGALVIPL
+500 QVVGVAAGALVIPL
-514 VLNLLSDQI
+514 VLNLLADQI
-523 LNGDLEAPQAFLM
+523 INGDLEAPQAFLM

-550 SMVFMGSGIAFCLI
+550 SMVFMGAGIAFCLI

-581 LFLIGGFLEEA
+581 LFLIGGFLEGA

-598 SGSLFVG
+598 SGSLLVG

-635 IPIFIGGM
+635 VPIFIGGM
-643 IKMYIDKRFDAP
+643 LKMYIDNKFDSP
-655 LKKSRPELFKKGQ
+655 LKKGRPELFKKGQ
-668 DEKLASEKEKL
+668 EEKLSHEREKL
-679 HGPGILFASG
+679 HSPGILFASG

-701 AGMAV
+701 AAMAV
-706 SGIYLGTKLAT
+706 SGIYLGLTEEPSIYPGVLA
-717 SISLYPIVIFD
+717 
-728 YSLGT
+728 
-733 FGHWLG
+733 
-739 MGVFACG
+739 FAVG
-746 AVIMATFSMRQM
+746 AAIMATFSLRQM
-758 NDDNF
+758 NNKDF
-763 GKIEEWD
+763 GKVEEWD
-770 FDDKIQDAEMV
+770 FDDVQDAEMV
-781 DEVPKKKSPPKKKTK
+781 EETPKKKAPKKKTK
-796 KRNALTLVN
+796 K
-805 TPDVLTS
+805 

>member
-1 MVSNEEHKPY
+1 MAQKEEHKSY
-11 VSATTILPEITIQ
+11 VSATTILPEITTQ
-24 GIILAIVL
+24 GIILAIIL

-62 AVLRSLAKANISK
+62 AVLRSLAKANIGK
-75 GTNILE
+75 KTNILE

-106 LVMNQTSNGEVGW
+106 LVMNTTSNGEIGW

-124 FKTLIIA
+124 FRTLIIA

-139 MFSISLRRIFIV
+139 LFSISLRRIFVV

-173 GSQVMPIFAGIAF
+173 GGQVMPIFAGIGF
-186 GAAYKILSSLMV
+186 GALYKLMSSLTV
-198 TVDNTMKQ
+198 TVDSKIKQ
-206 VSIGLWEHGWQ
+206 VSLGLWEHGWQ
-217 GFYTFTGK
+217 GYYTLTGK
-225 LNSSVAYA
+225 LNSSAAYA

-248 LLGVGYIVGPAIAS
+248 LLGVGYIVGPSIAS

-272 IVIMPIASTL
+272 IIIMPIASTI
-282 LNPTDTFIEQI
+282 LNPTDEFISSLAGAVSTGQVL
-293 TSAAMS
+293 T
-299 GDVINYGDYA
+299 YGDYA
-309 NHINGRRRMVG
+309 DHISGRRRMVG

-330 TLVIMRKAL
+330 TLIIMRDAL
-339 TKGITEM
+339 IKGIMEM
-346 IEATKQT
+346 VEATK
-353 GTKGSELRTDEDL
+353 KAPEGSASVRTDEDL
-366 PAKSIALTSVAMAV
+366 PARSVAITSAAMAI

-386 WLVSGLLLPAILS
+386 WIVSGLLLPAILS
-399 LVIIFT
+399 LIIIFT

-441 TFALLNSLVYGGENT
+441 IFALVNSLIYGGENT

-481 QDLKTGYI
+481 QDLKTGYL
-489 VGATPWRQQIG
+489 VGATPWKQQIG
-500 QIVGVAAGALVIPL
+500 QVVGVAAGALAIPL

-523 LNGDLEAPQAFLM
+523 INGDLEAPQAFLM

-550 SMVFMGSGIAFCLI
+550 SMVFMGAGIAFCLI
-564 ALRHTDEY
+564 ALRHPEDY
-572 VNILICAYV
+572 MYILGFAYL
-581 LFLIGGFLEEA
+581 LFLVGGYLEEA

-598 SGSLFVG
+598 TGSLLVA
-605 ATQLWIRDRGGLNIS
+605 ATQSWIMNNGGLNIS

-635 IPIFIGGM
+635 VPIFIGGM
-643 IKMYIDKRFDAP
+643 LKMYVDSRFEEP
-655 LKKSRPELFKKGQ
+655 LKQNRPELFKKGQ
-668 DEKLASEKEKL
+668 EQKLSSEKEKL

-706 SGIYLGTKLAT
+706 SGIYLGIIEEPSIYPGVLIFGIGAALMTGLSLRQT
-717 SISLYPIVIFD
+717 S
-728 YSLGT
+728 
-733 FGHWLG
+733 
-739 MGVFACG
+739 
-746 AVIMATFSMRQM
+746 
-758 NDDNF
+758 DDEF
-763 GKIEEWD
+763 GKEEEWG
-770 FDDKIQDAEMV
+770 FDDIQDAEMV
-781 DEVPKKKSPPKKKTK
+781 EEKPKKKSTRKKAK
-796 KRNALTLVN
+796 K
-805 TPDVLTS
+805 

>member
-1 MVSNEEHKPY
+1 MAQKEEHKSY
-11 VSATTILPEITIQ
+11 VSATTILPEITTQ
-24 GIILAIVL
+24 GIILAIIL

-62 AVLRSLAKANISK
+62 AVLRSLAKANIGK
-75 GTNILE
+75 KTNILE

-106 LVMNQTSNGEVGW
+106 LVMNATSNGEIGW

-124 FKTLIIA
+124 FRTLIIA

-139 MFSISLRRIFIV
+139 LFSISLRRIFVV

-173 GSQVMPIFAGIAF
+173 GGQVMPIFAGIGF
-186 GAAYKILSSLMV
+186 GALYKLMSSLTV
-198 TVDNTMKQ
+198 TVDSKIKQ
-206 VSIGLWEHGWQ
+206 VSLGLWEHGWQ
-217 GFYTFTGK
+217 GYYTLTGK
-225 LNSSVAYA
+225 LNSSAAYA

-248 LLGVGYIVGPAIAS
+248 LLGVGYIVGPSIAS

-272 IVIMPIASTL
+272 IIIMPIASTI
-282 LNPTDTFIEQI
+282 LNPTDEFISSLAGAVSTGQVL
-293 TSAAMS
+293 T
-299 GDVINYGDYA
+299 YGDYA
-309 NHINGRRRMVG
+309 DHISGRRRMVG

-330 TLVIMRKAL
+330 TLIIMRDAL
-339 TKGITEM
+339 IKGIMEM
-346 IEATKQT
+346 VEATK
-353 GTKGSELRTDEDL
+353 KAPEGSASVRTDEDL
-366 PAKSIALTSVAMAV
+366 PARSVAITSAAMAI

-386 WLVSGLLLPAILS
+386 WIVSGLLLPAILS
-399 LVIIFT
+399 LIIIFT

-441 TFALLNSLVYGGENT
+441 IFALVNSLIYGGENT

-481 QDLKTGYI
+481 QDLKTGYL
-489 VGATPWRQQIG
+489 VGATPWKQQIG
-500 QIVGVAAGALVIPL
+500 QVVGVAAGALAIPI

-523 LNGDLEAPQAFLM
+523 INGDLEAPQAFLM

-550 SMVFMGSGIAFCLI
+550 SMVFMGAGIAFCLI
-564 ALRHTDEY
+564 ALRHPEDY
-572 VNILICAYV
+572 MYILGFAYL
-581 LFLIGGFLEEA
+581 LFLVGGYLEEA

-598 SGSLFVG
+598 TGSLLVA
-605 ATQLWIRDRGGLNIS
+605 ATQSWIMNNGGLNIS

-635 IPIFIGGM
+635 VPIFIGGM
-643 IKMYIDKRFDAP
+643 LKMYVDSRFEEP
-655 LKKSRPELFKKGQ
+655 LKQNRPELFKKGQ
-668 DEKLASEKEKL
+668 EQKLSSEKEKL

-706 SGIYLGTKLAT
+706 SGIYLGIIEEPSIYPGVLIFGIGAALMTGLSLRQT
-717 SISLYPIVIFD
+717 S
-728 YSLGT
+728 
-733 FGHWLG
+733 
-739 MGVFACG
+739 
-746 AVIMATFSMRQM
+746 
-758 NDDNF
+758 DDEF
-763 GKIEEWD
+763 GKEEEWG
-770 FDDKIQDAEMV
+770 FDDIQDAEMV
-781 DEVPKKKSPPKKKTK
+781 EEKPKKKNTRKKSK
-796 KRNALTLVN
+796 K
-805 TPDVLTS
+805 

>member
-1 MVSNEEHKPY
+1 MSSNETHKPY
-11 VSATTILPEITIQ
+11 VSANKILPEITIQ
-24 GIILAIVL
+24 GIILAIIL
-32 GMLLTAANVYLGL
+32 GVLLTSANVYLGL

-62 AVLRSLAKANISK
+62 AALRSLERANLSK

-119 SEFPY
+119 EEFPY
-124 FKTLIIA
+124 LQTLIIA

-139 MFSISLRRIFIV
+139 LFSISLRRIFIV

-186 GAAYKILSSLMV
+186 GAVYKLCSSLMV
-198 TVDNTMKQ
+198 TVDNSVKQ

-217 GFYTFTGK
+217 GFYTLSGK
-225 LNSSVAYA
+225 LNEATAYA

-248 LLGVGYIVGPAIAS
+248 IAS

-272 IVIMPIASTL
+272 LVIMPIASTL
-282 LNPTDTFIEQI
+282 LNPTDAFIEQI
-293 TSAAMS
+293 STAAMN
-299 GDVINYGDYA
+299 GEIVNYGDYA

-330 TLVIMRKAL
+330 TLVVMREAL
-339 TKGITEM
+339 IKGITEM
-346 IEATKQT
+346 IDATKSNVSNV
-353 GTKGSELRTDEDL
+353 KKIRTDEDL
-366 PAKSIALTSVAMAV
+366 PARSIAITSITMAI

-386 WLVSGLLLPAILS
+386 WIVSGLLLPAILS
-399 LVIIFT
+399 LLIIFT

-441 TFALLNSLVYGGENT
+441 TFALVNSLIYGGENT
-456 AELQVAVIGVA
+456 AELQVAVIRVA

-489 VGATPWRQQIG
+489 LGATPWRQQIG
-500 QIVGVAAGALVIPL
+500 QVVGVAAGAVAIPL

-523 LNGDLEAPQAFLM
+523 INGDLEAPQAFLM

-550 SMVFMGSGIAFCLI
+550 SMVFLGAGIAFCLI
-564 ALRHTDEY
+564 ALRHPEEY
-572 VNILICAYV
+572 VNILISAYV
-581 LFLIGGFLEEA
+581 FFLIGGFIEEA
-592 IPAFLF
+592 IAAFLF
-598 SGSLFVG
+598 TGSLLVA
-605 ATQLWIRDRGGLNIS
+605 ATQWWINEKGGLNIS

-635 IPIFIGGM
+635 IPIFVGGM
-643 IKMYIDKRFDAP
+643 IKMYIDKRFEKP
-655 LKKSRPELFKKGQ
+655 LMKNRPELFK
-668 DEKLASEKEKL
+668 DEKVIELEQAKEKL

-706 SGIYLGTKLAT
+706 SGIYLGMTENP
-717 SISLYPIVIFD
+717 SLWLGIGIF
-728 YSLGT
+728 SLGA
-733 FGHWLG
+733 F
-739 MGVFACG
+739 
-746 AVIMATFSMRQM
+746 IMATLSLRQTN
-758 NDDNF
+758 NDDF

-770 FDDKIQDAEMV
+770 FEEEIQDAEMIG
-781 DEVPKKKSPPKKKTK
+781 ESPKRKKTRKKSKK
-796 KRNALTLVN
+796 
-805 TPDVLTS
+805 

>member
-11 VSATTILPEITIQ
+11 VSATTILPEITTQ

-225 LNSSVAYA
+225 LNSSAAYA
-233 KSKTTFYLG
+233 KSKTTFYFG

-282 LNPTDTFIEQI
+282 LNPTDAFIEQI

-330 TLVIMRKAL
+330 TLVIMREAL
-339 TKGITEM
+339 IKGITEM
-346 IEATKQT
+346 IKATKQT
-353 GTKGSELRTDEDL
+353 VTKGSELRTDEDL
-366 PAKSIALTSVAMAV
+366 PARSIAVTSVAMAV

-399 LVIIFT
+399 LIIIFT

-514 VLNLLSDQI
+514 VLNLLADQI
-523 LNGDLEAPQAFLM
+523 INGDLEAPQAFLM

-550 SMVFMGSGIAFCLI
+550 SMVFMGTGIAFCLI
-564 ALRHTDEY
+564 ALRHTGEY

-581 LFLIGGFLEEA
+581 LFLIGGFLEGA

-598 SGSLFVG
+598 SGSLLVG

-635 IPIFIGGM
+635 VPIFIGGM
-643 IKMYIDKRFDAP
+643 IKMYIDRKFDSP
-655 LKKSRPELFKKGQ
+655 LKKERPELFKKGQ
-668 DEKLASEKEKL
+668 EEKLSQEREKL
-679 HGPGILFASG
+679 HSPGILFASG

-701 AGMAV
+701 AAMAV
-706 SGIYLGTKLAT
+706 SGIYLGLTEEPSIYPGVLA
-717 SISLYPIVIFD
+717 
-728 YSLGT
+728 
-733 FGHWLG
+733 
-739 MGVFACG
+739 FAVG
-746 AVIMATFSMRQM
+746 AAIMATFSLKQM
-758 NDDNF
+758 NNKDF
-763 GKIEEWD
+763 GKVEEWD
-770 FDDKIQDAEMV
+770 FDDVQDAEMV
-781 DEVPKKKSPPKKKTK
+781 EETPKKKTPKKKTK
-796 KRNALTLVN
+796 K
-805 TPDVLTS
+805 

>member
-1 MVSNEEHKPY
+1 MAANESHKSY
-11 VSATTILPEITIQ
+11 VSATKILPEITTQ

-62 AVLRSLAKANISK
+62 AVLRSLVKANISK

-119 SEFPY
+119 AEFPY
-124 FKTLIIA
+124 LKTVIIA

-139 MFSISLRRIFIV
+139 LFSISLRRIFIV
-151 KEKLPYPEG
+151 KEELPYPEG

-173 GSQVMPIFAGIAF
+173 GSQVMPIFVGIAF
-186 GAAYKILSSLMV
+186 GALYKLFSSLMV
-198 TVDNTMKQ
+198 TVDNSVKQ

-217 GFYTFTGK
+217 SFYTLGGK
-225 LNSSVAYA
+225 LNESAAYA
-233 KSKTTFYLG
+233 KTKTTFYLG
-242 AEFSPA
+242 AELSPA

-272 IVIMPIASTL
+272 IVIMPIASAL
-282 LNPTDTFIEQI
+282 LNPTDAFIEQI
-293 TSAAMS
+293 TSAAMN
-299 GDVINYGDYA
+299 GEIINYGDYA

-330 TLVIMRKAL
+330 TLVIMRESL
-339 TKGITEM
+339 IKGITEM
-346 IEATKQT
+346 IEATKST
-353 GTKGSELRTDEDL
+353 VSTKDGKIRTDEDL
-366 PAKSIALTSVAMAV
+366 PAKSVAIASATMAI

-386 WLVSGLLLPAILS
+386 WLISGLLLPAILS
-399 LVIIFT
+399 LLIIFT

-441 TFALLNSLVYGGENT
+441 TFALLNSLVYGGEHT
-456 AELQVAVIGVA
+456 QDLQVAVIGVA

-489 VGATPWRQQIG
+489 LGATPWRQQIG

-523 LNGDLEAPQAFLM
+523 MNGDLEAPQAFLM

-550 SMVFMGSGIAFCLI
+550 SMVFMGSGIAFCLV
-564 ALRHTDEY
+564 ALRHPEAY
-572 VNILICAYV
+572 INILICAYA
-581 LFLIGGFLEEA
+581 LFLIGGYLEEA

-598 SGSLFVG
+598 SGSLLIA
-605 ATQLWIRDRGGLNIS
+605 ATQGWIKEKGGLNIS

-643 IKMYIDKRFDAP
+643 IKMYIDGRFDKP
-655 LKKSRPELFKKGQ
+655 LRKTRPELYKKGKEEVLTQ
-668 DEKLASEKEKL
+668 EKEKL

-706 SGIYLGTKLAT
+706 SGIYLGMTDNPSIYPGLLA
-717 SISLYPIVIFD
+717 F
-728 YSLGT
+728 T
-733 FGHWLG
+733 FG
-739 MGVFACG
+739 AI
-746 AVIMATFSMRQM
+746 IMATFSLRQTKEK
-758 NDDNF
+758 DF
-763 GKIEEWD
+763 GKIEEWSFSED
-770 FDDKIQDAEMV
+770 IQEAEMV
-781 DEVPKKKSPPKKKTK
+781 LDLPKKKTEK
-796 KRNALTLVN
+796 K
-805 TPDVLTS
+805 SKKKQ

>member
-1 MVSNEEHKPY
+1 MEAKEEHKPY
-11 VSATTILPEITIQ
+11 ISATTILPEITVQ

-62 AVLRSLAKANISK
+62 AVLRSLAKANIAK

-119 SEFPY
+119 AEFPY

-139 MFSISLRRIFIV
+139 LFSISLRRIFIV

-173 GSQVMPIFAGIAF
+173 GSQVMPIFAGIGF
-186 GAAYKILSSLMV
+186 GALYKIMSSLTV
-198 TVDNTMKQ
+198 TVDSTVRQ
-206 VSIGLWEHGWQ
+206 VSVGLWEHSWQ
-217 GFYTFTGK
+217 GFYTLTGK
-225 LNSSVAYA
+225 LDSSIAYA
-233 KSKTTFYLG
+233 KSKTTFYIG

-282 LNPTDTFIEQI
+282 LNPTDVFIAQI
-293 TSAAMS
+293 TNAAMS
-299 GDVINYGDYA
+299 GEVINYGDYA

-330 TLVIMRKAL
+330 TLVIMREAL
-339 TKGITEM
+339 IKGITEM
-346 IEATKQT
+346 IEATRETNNK
-353 GTKGSELRTDEDL
+353 TKGVRTEEDL
-366 PAKSIALTSVAMAV
+366 PARSIALTSAAMAV

-441 TFALLNSLVYGGENT
+441 TFAMLNSLVYGGENT

-481 QDLKTGYI
+481 QDLKTGYL

-500 QIVGVAAGALVIPL
+500 QVVGVTAGALAIPL
-514 VLNLLSDQI
+514 VLNLLANQI
-523 LNGDLEAPQAFLM
+523 MNGDLEAPQAFLM
-536 ASITNGILGGGMDW
+536 ASITSGILGGGMDW
-550 SMVFMGSGIAFCLI
+550 SMVFMGAGIAFCLI
-564 ALRHTDEY
+564 ALRHTDQY
-572 VNILICAYV
+572 VNILIISYL

-592 IPAFLF
+592 IPEFLF
-598 SGSLFVG
+598 TGSLLVG
-605 ATQLWIRDRGGLNIS
+605 ATQLWIRDKGGLNVS

-635 IPIFIGGM
+635 VPIFIGGM
-643 IKMYIDKRFDAP
+643 LKMYIDSRFDGP
-655 LKKSRPELFKKGQ
+655 LRKERPELFDGREEELTQ
-668 DEKLASEKEKL
+668 QKEKL

-689 LIAGEAIMGIGL
+689 LIAGEAIMGIAL
-701 AGMAV
+701 AAMAV
-706 SGIYLGTKLAT
+706 SGIYLGMVDEP
-717 SISLYPIVIFD
+717 SIYFGVIVFGIGAALMAGFSLKPM
-728 YSLGT
+728 SEE
-733 FGHWLG
+733 
-739 MGVFACG
+739 
-746 AVIMATFSMRQM
+746 
-758 NDDNF
+758 NF
-763 GKIEEWD
+763 GKMEEWD
-770 FDDKIQDAEMV
+770 FEDVQEAEMV
-781 DEVPKKKSPPKKKTK
+781 EEKPKKKRTK
-796 KRNALTLVN
+796 K
-805 TPDVLTS
+805 

>member
-233 KSKTTFYLG
+233 KSKTTFYFG

-282 LNPTDTFIEQI
+282 LNPTDAFIEQI

-366 PAKSIALTSVAMAV
+366 PAKSIALTSIAMAV

-514 VLNLLSDQI
+514 VLNLLADQI

-796 KRNALTLVN
+796 K
-805 TPDVLTS
+805 

>member
-282 LNPTDTFIEQI
+282 LNPTDAFIEQI

-353 GTKGSELRTDEDL
+353 GTKDSELRTDEDL

-514 VLNLLSDQI
+514 VLNLLADQI

-564 ALRHTDEY
+564 ALRHTNEY

-796 KRNALTLVN
+796 K
-805 TPDVLTS
+805 

>member
-11 VSATTILPEITIQ
+11 VSATTILPEITTQ

-282 LNPTDTFIEQI
+282 LNPTDAFIEQI

-366 PAKSIALTSVAMAV
+366 PAKSIALTSIAMAV

-796 KRNALTLVN
+796 K
-805 TPDVLTS
+805 

>member
-1 MVSNEEHKPY
+1 MATKKDTHKPY
-11 VSATTILPEITIQ
+11 VSAKMILPEITIQ

-32 GMLLTAANVYLGL
+32 GFLLTAANVYLGL

-62 AVLRSLAKANISK
+62 AVLRSLAKTNLSN

-124 FKTLIIA
+124 FKTFIIA

-139 MFSISLRRIFIV
+139 SFSISLRRIFIV

-160 VACAEVLVAGEKG
+160 VACAEVLIAGEKG
-173 GSQVMPIFAGIAF
+173 GAQVRPIFVGLAF
-186 GAAYKILSSLMV
+186 GSLYKLCSAVVANGKYVSL
-198 TVDNTMKQ
+198 
-206 VSIGLWEHGWQ
+206 GLWKHGWD
-217 GFYTFTGK
+217 GFYTLTGK
-225 LNSSVAYA
+225 LSETAAYA

-272 IVIMPIASTL
+272 VVIMPIASTL
-282 LNPTDTFIEQI
+282 LSPTDEFLNAI
-293 TSAAMS
+293 
-299 GDVINYGDYA
+299 INGEILTYGDYA

-330 TLVIMRKAL
+330 TLVVMREAL
-339 TKGITEM
+339 FKGITEM
-346 IEATKQT
+346 IDATKSNVPDA
-353 GTKGSELRTDEDL
+353 KNIRTDEDL
-366 PAKSIALTSVAMAV
+366 PARSIAITSAAMAI

-386 WLVSGLLLPAILS
+386 WIISGLLLPAILS
-399 LVIIFT
+399 LLIIFT

-441 TFALLNSLVYGGENT
+441 TFALVNSLVYGGENT

-489 VGATPWRQQIG
+489 LGATPWRQQIG
-500 QIVGVAAGALVIPL
+500 QVVGVAAGAVAIPL

-523 LNGDLEAPQAFLM
+523 INGELEAPQAFLM

-564 ALRHTDEY
+564 ALRHTEEY
-572 VNILICAYV
+572 VNILICAYA
-581 LFLIGGFLEEA
+581 LFFIGGFLEGA
-592 IPAFLF
+592 IAAFLF
-598 SGSLFVG
+598 SGSLLVA
-605 ATQLWIRDRGGLNIS
+605 ATQWWINERGGLNIS

-643 IKMYIDKRFDAP
+643 IKMYIDKRFDTP

-706 SGIYLGTKLAT
+706 SGIYLGITEHP
-717 SISLYPIVIFD
+717 SM
-728 YSLGT
+728 
-733 FGHWLG
+733 WLG
-739 MGVFACG
+739 MGAFTCG

-758 NDDNF
+758 NNDNF

-770 FDDKIQDAEMV
+770 FDDEIQDAEMV
-781 DEVPKKKSPPKKKTK
+781 DEIPKKKTRK
-796 KRNALTLVN
+796 KKPNK
-805 TPDVLTS
+805 